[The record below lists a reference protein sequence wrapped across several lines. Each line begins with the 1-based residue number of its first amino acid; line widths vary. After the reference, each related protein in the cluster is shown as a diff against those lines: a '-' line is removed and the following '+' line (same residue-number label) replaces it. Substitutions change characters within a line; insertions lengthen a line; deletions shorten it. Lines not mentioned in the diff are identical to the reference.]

1 MRCSS
6 WQRWE
11 WEGGGLLGICD
22 GKSCPGTCQTGRWA
36 PREVSHSPF
45 FGLFGFLTS
54 FLSSF
59 PLLLTLLAV
68 LLMSP
73 DRAVALQVCK

>member
-1 MRCSS
+1 MTRSS
-6 WQRWE
+6 WQGWKR
-11 WEGGGLLGICD
+11 EGSGLLGVYD

-45 FGLFGFLTS
+45 LGLFGFPTF

-59 PLLLTLLAV
+59 PLFLVLLTV
-68 LLMSP
+68 LLTSP
-73 DRAVALQVCK
+73 GRAVAL